1 MGEKLPDGW
10 FNPFPG
16 DLWSHP
22 TGAAADLHRPH
33 GNFRAAVYGPDRA
46 TKEEAEQDRLNLIA
60 GLEGGADI
68 LKAREQIH
76 TLLAKLD
83 RSAERHDAIVE
94 CLDAIRAPQEAT
106 IPERIY
112 AWRNGVQAIIASFE
126 RDRDAALKE
135 LATLKTRRAGDHAEH
150 LATLDEISKALNA
163 YPTVD
168 GVTAH
173 YWPHEI
179 AGAVRAQGKAL
190 HEARKDRARL
200 AGELE
205 AVREAG
211 NTFGPDVEAEYIRAL
226 AKIVGLRKERDRMR
240 STIEKQQGE
249 IDGLKAATPQLLR
262 DSMRV
267 TQEESARLKADMARK
282 DAEIAALRQRVA
294 ASEAYAQHLL
304 AALNAVS
311 GFKGM
316 P

>member
-1 MGEKLPDGW
+1 MEAIVGDKLPDGW
-10 FNPFPG
+10 
-16 DLWSHP
+16 WR
-22 TGAAADLHRPH
+22 TGATWTTENGAIAVVGGCAGGKVNIIFH
-33 GNFRAAVYGPDRA
+33 GPPRSTLD
-46 TKEEAEQDRLNLIA
+46 EAEQDRLNLIA
-60 GLEGGADI
+60 GLEGGNDL
-68 LKAREQIH
+68 LKAREQID

-83 RSAERHDAIVE
+83 RAAERHDAIVE

-112 AWRNGVQAIIASFE
+112 AWRADVVAIAASFE
-126 RDRDAALKE
+126 RGRDAARAE
-135 LATLKTRRAGDHAEH
+135 LATLKNRRAGDHAEH
-150 LATLDEISKALNA
+150 LATLNEIGKALNA
-163 YPTVD
+163 YPTIE
-168 GVTAH
+168 GVTVH
-173 YWPHEI
+173 YSPHGL

-190 HEARKDRARL
+190 HEAREDRARL

-205 AVREAG
+205 SAR
-211 NTFGPDVEAEYIRAL
+211 
-226 AKIVGLRKERDRMR
+226 ERD
-240 STIEKQQGE
+240 TV
-249 IDGLKAATPQLLR
+249 PQLLR

-282 DAEIAALRQRVA
+282 DAEIAALRQRVT

>member
-1 MGEKLPDGW
+1 MSEKLPDGW

-60 GLEGGADI
+60 GLEGGADL
-68 LKAREQIH
+68 LKAREQID

-83 RSAERHDAIVE
+83 RAAERHDAIVE
-94 CLDAIRAPQEAT
+94 CLDAIHAPQEAT

-112 AWRNGVQAIIASFE
+112 AWRNGVQAIITAADRE
-126 RDRDAALKE
+126 RDAALKE
-135 LATLKTRRAGDHAEH
+135 LATLKSRRAGDHAEH
-150 LATLDEISKALNA
+150 LATLNEIGKALNA
-163 YPTVD
+163 YPTIE
-168 GVTAH
+168 GVTVH
-173 YWPHEI
+173 YGPNELV
-179 AGAVRAQGKAL
+179 GAVRAQGKAL
-190 HEARKDRARL
+190 HEAREDRARL

-205 AVREAG
+205 SAR
-211 NTFGPDVEAEYIRAL
+211 
-226 AKIVGLRKERDRMR
+226 ERD
-240 STIEKQQGE
+240 TV
-249 IDGLKAATPQLLR
+249 PQLLR

-294 ASEAYAQHLL
+294 ASETYAQHLL
-304 AALNAVS
+304 AALNAAS
-311 GFKGM
+311 GFKRM